1 VKANPPLQR
10 VSRGRETYTGLAG
23 HAGML
28 DGETAVRKQD
38 WIAEFEALKRQRGTA
53 PATRAPEPCGTLC
66 SRLVESV
73 KEFAI
78 FMIDPNG
85 VILTWNAG
93 AERIKQ
99 YRADEVLGRNF
110 RMLYTPDDQAA
121 GRPEKNLRD
130 VLKHGQT
137 EDIGWRMKK
146 DGSWFWADAV
156 LTTVLDESGKL
167 VGFAK
172 VIRDL
177 SDINMA
183 EQQARDLEQTL
194 RMERL
199 RDQFLSLVSHELRTP
214 LTAILGFAA
223 LLSENEQHRLTPE
236 QDQYARSILSATED
250 LTHQVN
256 NLIDLTTLQ
265 AGKLNL
271 EPAPMN
277 FSEIVLGAMHAVQ
290 PKAQAKHLWFA
301 NHVTPDLPEMVGDP
315 ARIAQVL
322 ITVLGNA
329 IKFAPSGGR
338 IDIRAA
344 VDDGFLRCEVA
355 DTGPGISAEDLEKLF
370 KPFSQ
375 ADMSATRR
383 HGGLG
388 IGLSISKT
396 LVEAHG
402 GHIGVISAPG
412 KGSTFWFTLP
422 VDGRAL
428 SPDAESRAQAPAASG
443 RGRPRRDRPR

>member
-1 VKANPPLQR
+1 
-10 VSRGRETYTGLAG
+10 
-23 HAGML
+23 M
-28 DGETAVRKQD
+28 RKQD
-38 WIAEFEALKRQRGTA
+38 WVAEFEALKHQRHMA
-53 PATRAPEPCGTLC
+53 PASDDSGALC
-66 SRLVESV
+66 SRLVGSV

-78 FMIDPNG
+78 FMLDPDG
-85 VILTWNAG
+85 VILSWNAG

-99 YRADEVLGRNF
+99 YRADEVIGRNF
-110 RMLYTPDDQAA
+110 RMLYTPGDQAA

-146 DGSWFWADAV
+146 DGSCFWADAV
-156 LTTVLDESGKL
+156 LTTVLDDEGGL

-183 EQQARDLEQTL
+183 EQQARDLELTR
-194 RMERL
+194 RMDRL
-199 RDQFLSLVSHELRTP
+199 KEQFLSLVSHELRTP
-214 LTAILGFAA
+214 LTAIFGYAA
-223 LLSENEQHRLTPE
+223 LLSENADQRLTSE

-250 LTHQVN
+250 LTKLIN

-271 EPAPMN
+271 EPVPMS
-277 FSEIVLGAMHAVQ
+277 FAEIVLGAMHAVQ
-290 PKAQAKHLWFA
+290 PQAQAKHLWLA

-315 ARIAQVL
+315 ERIAQVL
-322 ITVLGNA
+322 VNVMSNA
-329 IKFAPSGGR
+329 IKFTPSGGR

-344 VDDGFLRCEVA
+344 VDDGFMRCEVSDA
-355 DTGPGISAEDLEKLF
+355 GPGISPEDLEKLF

-375 ADMSATRR
+375 ADMSATRGY
-383 HGGLG
+383 GGLG

-402 GHIGVISAPG
+402 GHIGVISTPG
-412 KGSTFWFTLP
+412 KGSTFWFTLSM
-422 VDGRAL
+422 DGRT
-428 SPDAESRAQAPAASG
+428 PVVGEAERRAPAPAAC
-443 RGRPRRDRPR
+443 RGRSRRARRR